1 MKKQDIQ
8 HVKIAVGS
16 PQANGQ
22 IERINWV
29 IAPCIAKLSDR
40 RDDRTKFYTRWNI
53 LLITLLTGSLGK
65 SPSQLVFDMNQ
76 RDPCVDHL
84 KVFRRRAGFP

>member
-22 IERINWV
+22 IERTNWV

-40 RDDRTKFYTRWNI
+40 RDDRQWYKI
-53 LLITLLTGSLGK
+53 LHEVEYSVILITLLTGS
-65 SPSQLVFDMNQ
+65 QERVLVSW
-76 RDPCVDHL
+76 CL
-84 KVFRRRAGFP
+84 I